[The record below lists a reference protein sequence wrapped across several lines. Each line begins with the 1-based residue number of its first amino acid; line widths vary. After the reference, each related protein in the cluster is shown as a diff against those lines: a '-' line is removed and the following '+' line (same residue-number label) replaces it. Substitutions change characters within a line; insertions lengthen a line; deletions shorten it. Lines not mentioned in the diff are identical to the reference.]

1 MSHQVTTQCYDATK
15 YSKDFIEADI
25 LEAVRAQMWE
35 EGGGGLP
42 YPIHWYTE
50 ICKDYD
56 DAERFIRDHDH
67 EYAQIA
73 VRFHNTEEAP
83 RTKRIQ
89 YLEKK
94 QSVLNQVYQELD
106 GKPYYRPD
114 TVKAKF
120 ITCKACGSKLSVA
133 HLKRNTCP
141 LCGHDLRQTDSP
153 AQGRICGA
161 KRKNTGRTA
170 EKKQERTALLV
181 RQDRNPRLTKKHP
194 PFGGCFLSHLQDF
207 V

>member
-25 LEAVRAQMWE
+25 LEVVRAQMWE

-141 LCGHDLRQTDSP
+141 LCGHDLRPESVQK
-153 AQGRICGA
+153 RIVQLKEA
-161 KRKNTGRTA
+161 YAALNEKIRAERLRESKNAPLYWYVKT
-170 EKKQERTALLV
+170 EIHV
-181 RQDRNPRLTKKHP
+181 
-194 PFGGCFLSHLQDF
+194 
-207 V
+207 